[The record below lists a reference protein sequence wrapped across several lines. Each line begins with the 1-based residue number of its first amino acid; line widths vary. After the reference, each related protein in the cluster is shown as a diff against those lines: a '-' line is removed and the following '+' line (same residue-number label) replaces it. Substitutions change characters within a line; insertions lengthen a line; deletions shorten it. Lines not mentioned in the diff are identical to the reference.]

1 MRVLSVLGLIVVLA
15 PGIMGVAEAQQPKPD
30 ASLSPEAIAQMSAL
44 LQEKAARTPTQRK
57 IDSALLYELKRQRHD
72 PLLSRVP
79 MLRSN
84 VEVAA
89 DGSVLVD
96 IKATVADE
104 LLNQIKASAGTVINS
119 FPQYDAIRAKIP
131 LDQVEALATLPGV
144 RSIRQ
149 ADKLILNKVNTS
161 EGDLAHRASNARTAF
176 TVDGTG
182 IKIGV
187 LSDSV
192 DALATLQA
200 SGDLPPVV
208 TVLPGQSGGVGS
220 SEGTAMLEIV
230 YDLAPGAQLFFATAF
245 GGPAQFAQ
253 NILDLAAAGCKVI
266 VDDVGYF
273 AEGAFQDDIIS
284 QAVNTVT
291 ANGVLYFS
299 SAGNSGNKN
308 DGTSGVWEGDYVGTT
323 LPTPI
328 SPANAMDVQDFG
340 GGQKLNTI
348 TQDSPSL
355 FILQWSDPLG
365 ASGNDYDLFLLNAA
379 GTAILAVSNDT
390 QNGTQD
396 PVEGIGSVNVN
407 DTGLQLVIGRYSGA
421 PRFMRLNTNR
431 GRLQVNTA
439 GQTWGHSTA
448 ENAFGVAATNWNAC
462 GGTPLCTTAPVE
474 TFSSDGPRKI
484 FYLPNGTPITP
495 GNFLSSG
502 GTVRQKPDVT
512 AADGVS
518 TATPGF
524 NPFFGTSAAAPHAAA
539 IAALMLSANNALT
552 PAEVRQK
559 MTSTT
564 WDIEAPGVDRD
575 SGAGIIDAYAA
586 VQAALA
592 IPGDVNGD
600 GALNALDVV
609 AVINAALG
617 TQTWPAA
624 DINGDNVVNALDV
637 VAVINL
643 VLGIGG
649 P

>member
-1 MRVLSVLGLIVVLA
+1 MRILSVLGLIVVLA
-15 PGIMGVAEAQQPKPD
+15 SGVMGVAEAQQPKPD
-30 ASLSPEAIAQMSAL
+30 AGLSPEAISQMSAL
-44 LQEKAARTPTQRK
+44 LQEKAARTPAQRK
-57 IDSALLYELKRQRHD
+57 IGSALLYELKRQRHD
-72 PLLSRVP
+72 ALLSQVP
-79 MLRSN
+79 MLRSG

-96 IKATVADE
+96 IKATVTDE
-104 LLNQIKASAGTVINS
+104 LLNQIKSSTGTVINS
-119 FPQYDAIRAKIP
+119 FPQYNAIRATIP
-131 LDQVEALATLPGV
+131 LDQVEVLAALPSV

-161 EGDLAHRASNARTAF
+161 EGDLAHRASEARTAF

-187 LSDSV
+187 ISDSV
-192 DALATLQA
+192 DALAALQA
-200 SGDLPPVV
+200 SGDLPAVV
-208 TVLPGQSGGVGS
+208 TVLPGQSGVPGS

-308 DGTSGVWEGDYVGTT
+308 DGTSGVWEGDYVSTT
-323 LPTPI
+323 IPT
-328 SPANAMDVQDFG
+328 SVSNFGYLDAQDFG
-340 GGQKLNTI
+340 GGQNFNTI
-348 TQDSPSL
+348 TKNSPSVY
-355 FILQWSDPLG
+355 ILQWSDPLG
-365 ASGNDYDLFLLNAA
+365 ASSNDYDLFLLNAA
-379 GTAILAVSNDT
+379 GTGVVALSTDF

-396 PVEGIGSVNVN
+396 PIEGINTNGPS
-407 DTGLQLVIGRYSGA
+407 DIGTQLVVVRFSGA
-421 PRFMRLNTNR
+421 SRFMRLNTNR
-431 GRLQVNTA
+431 GQLQVNTE

-448 ENAFGVAATNWNAC
+448 ENAFGVAATAWNAC
-462 GGTPLCTTAPVE
+462 GSAPLCTTAPVE

-495 GNFLSSG
+495 GDFLSTG
-502 GTVRQKPDVT
+502 GTVRQKPDIT

-518 TATPGF
+518 TATPNF

-559 MTSTT
+559 LTSTT

-575 SGAGIIDAYAA
+575 SGAGIINAYDA
-586 VQAALA
+586 VQAALPNT
-592 IPGDVNGD
+592 PGDVNGD
-600 GALNALDVV
+600 GVLNTLDVV

-624 DINGDNVVNALDV
+624 DINGDGVVNTLDV

-643 VLGIGG
+643 VLAG